1 MASMEDFSEEN
12 GASVSNNAIPS
23 LVREAS
29 HFSSRVATSLQS
41 CLLSE
46 NRDIL
51 SKFINSYNPDQAKT
65 KNLHALRYILD
76 SLLAETENSKTLVY
90 MTFDEAVSIY
100 VGFKDNLD
108 HAASE
113 ATRKAKTTRI
123 QLRDLILNPTFA
135 LRVYLVDAIEGTI
148 IVLRPDDID
157 LEPVLD
163 RLTFQMLD
171 NEEFG
176 KAFLHEAVKSMDS
189 EWDRKD
195 LRVILGKTHTR
206 AEMDRL
212 GFDSDSMSK
221 DLADVVNYFQSLE
234 GAATEARD
242 AVKNNL
248 QEQITNTK
256 SFVSSKRKLV
266 MEKQHMWT
274 KDQKETVEEDI
285 EDAESKIKEW
295 NSELLEQTEKP
306 SFRGRVKRKTLSI
319 MKQRRIKRRKLGSG
333 RKMSMD
339 EEDEKFLAD
348 CIAEKAAFH
357 DRRKDSVLYTNHR
370 VKKRDL
376 LRIVNENHI
385 RR

>member
-1 MASMEDFSEEN
+1 M
-12 GASVSNNAIPS
+12 GR
-23 LVREAS
+23 L
-29 HFSSRVATSLQS
+29 
-41 CLLSE
+41 
-46 NRDIL
+46 
-51 SKFINSYNPDQAKT
+51 
-65 KNLHALRYILD
+65 
-76 SLLAETENSKTLVY
+76 TLELKW
-90 MTFDEAVSIY
+90 T
-100 VGFKDNLD
+100 
-108 HAASE
+108 
-113 ATRKAKTTRI
+113 
-123 QLRDLILNPTFA
+123 
-135 LRVYLVDAIEGTI
+135 
-148 IVLRPDDID
+148 D
-157 LEPVLD
+157 LE
-163 RLTFQMLD
+163 
-171 NEEFG
+171 
-176 KAFLHEAVKSMDS
+176 
-189 EWDRKD
+189 
-195 LRVILGKTHTR
+195 
-206 AEMDRL
+206 
-212 GFDSDSMSK
+212 
-221 DLADVVNYFQSLE
+221 DVVNYFQSLE

-295 NSELLEQTEKP
+295 NSELLEQIEKP